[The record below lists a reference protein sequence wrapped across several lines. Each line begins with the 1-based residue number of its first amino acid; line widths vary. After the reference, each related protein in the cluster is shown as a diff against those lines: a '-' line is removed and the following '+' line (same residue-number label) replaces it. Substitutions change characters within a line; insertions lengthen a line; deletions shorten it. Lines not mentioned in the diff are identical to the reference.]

1 LCPDPENF
9 TAFFASFFKFI
20 FFLCINFMFSLD
32 ISFPGPGP
40 DPHQIEKQDPD
51 THHNQK
57 LDSKFRTF
65 GGSKWT
71 ADVRNGAVVGL
82 YASGR
87 KLTSPS

>member
-1 LCPDPENF
+1 MS
-9 TAFFASFFKFI
+9 A
-20 FFLCINFMFSLD
+20 LD

-51 THHNQK
+51 PHHNQK
-57 LDSKFRTF
+57 LDSKFRSF

-71 ADVRNGAVVGL
+71 ADLRNGAVVGL

-87 KLTSPS
+87 KLASPS